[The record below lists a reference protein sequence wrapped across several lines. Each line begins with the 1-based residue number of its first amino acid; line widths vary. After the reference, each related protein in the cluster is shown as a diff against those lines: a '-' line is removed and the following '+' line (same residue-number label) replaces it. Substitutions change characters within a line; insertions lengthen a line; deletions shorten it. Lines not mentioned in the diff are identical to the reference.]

1 MIYTRDLYDLANAK
15 SQRNRSCETCVMALL
30 VYNIGDEIV
39 RGRCDRKRSQAYIL
53 RWYTD
58 QEFSNQ
64 SLGGLVHPGNLN
76 KIRNILRTLPR
87 LFYAFSCFRR
97 QLLFIFIKAVVF
109 NGF

>member
-1 MIYTRDLYDLANAK
+1 MK
-15 SQRNRSCETCVMALL
+15 SYVAMMRPE
-30 VYNIGDEIV
+30 EIS
-39 RGRCDRKRSQAYIL
+39 GIHSQVIH
-53 RWYTD
+53 RE
-58 QEFSNQ
+58 EFSNQ
-64 SLGGLVHPGNLN
+64 SLGGLMHLGNLN